1 MAKYISIPTT
11 ATNVPS
17 ITLNTDLITSVV
29 YTAATTFDIWV
40 FKNKYTFTTSSN
52 GAALTVA
59 AINNAIL
66 NAAGPQLVQVS
77 MPSGVTIAAVPTVA

>member
-17 ITLNTDLITSVV
+17 ITFNTDLITSVV
-29 YTAATTFDIWV
+29 YATATTFDIWV
-40 FKNKYTFTTSSN
+40 FGKQYTFTTSSN

-66 NAAGPQLVQVS
+66 NVAGPQLVQVS
-77 MPSGVTIAAVPTVA
+77 MPSGVTIAAVPAVA